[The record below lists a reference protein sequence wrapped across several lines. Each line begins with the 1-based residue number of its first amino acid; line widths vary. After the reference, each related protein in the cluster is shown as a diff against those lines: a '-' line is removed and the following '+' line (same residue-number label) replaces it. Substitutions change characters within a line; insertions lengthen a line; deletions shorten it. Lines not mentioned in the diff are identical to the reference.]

1 MNRKPR
7 AAHAA
12 TAGSSAAARLPLAAL
27 LVALL
32 AEMKE
37 IILLSAL
44 RRQGRQNTAGF
55 SKHHRVLD

>member
-1 MNRKPR
+1 MPVNQKPR

-44 RRQGRQNTAGF
+44 RRRGRAEHGL
-55 SKHHRVLD
+55 R